1 MNQKT
6 INDPVVMRGDGYLY
20 GQYRGYNYAVD
31 KSTHTFSMLMDGV
44 AYVEFTSIR
53 KLHKYIDNEISSKNK
68 EQAMTETM
76 AEAMTEAFSEK
87 IVYSGIKPVSNHY
100 VSVDEFQSKVIDFLV
115 KQPWFMEMIQTRK
128 SSWIANSRGG
138 EPNCRREED
147 EPYVVG

>member
-1 MNQKT
+1 MNTISQKT
-6 INDPVVMRGDGYLY
+6 LNDPVVMRGDGYLY

-53 KLHKYIDNEISSKNK
+53 KLHEYIDNEISSKNK

-76 AEAMTEAFSEK
+76 AEAFIEK
-87 IVYSGIKPVSNHY
+87 VAHSGIKLVSNNY
-100 VSVDEFQSKVIDFLV
+100 VYVDEFESKVIDFLK
-115 KQPWFMEMIQTRK
+115 KQPWFMEMIYTRK
-128 SSWIANSRGG
+128 SSWVANSRGG

-147 EPYVVG
+147 EPHVVG